1 MKRILLLV
9 LLAANMLIAN
19 AQDNWY
25 QYGIKIGTSFPTA
38 RAYSFDGD
46 YLSGSGNADFGVFFR
61 AGRYVFGEVGFG
73 YSFLKGVYDYYIV
86 DTVTLYRDKSVTTHY
101 LQIPVKVVGNVPI
114 SKTVTFLPHAGI
126 IYQPLVK
133 ITDNSIGFSKKTLNT
148 NQVFVTG
155 GFDFKLGPILLGVN
169 YRYSIQNFFRN
180 KDGKHPQFVNIC
192 AGIQL

>member
-1 MKRILLLV
+1 MKRILLFALLTVTV
-9 LLAANMLIAN
+9 LMAN
-19 AQDNWY
+19 AQDKWY
-25 QYGIKIGTSFPTA
+25 QYGVKIGTSFPTV
-38 RAYSFDGD
+38 REYSVNGD
-46 YLSGSGNADFGVFFR
+46 FLSGSGNADFGVFFR

-73 YSFLKGVYDYYIV
+73 YTFLKGVYDYYIT
-86 DTVTLYRDKSVTTHY
+86 DTTTLFHDQSATTHY

-114 SKTVTFLPHAGI
+114 SKVVTFLPHAGI

-133 ITDNSIGFSKKTLNT
+133 IADNSIGYNKKSLNT

-169 YRYSIQNFFRN
+169 YRYSIQNFFQN
-180 KDGKHPQFVNIC
+180 KEGKHPQFVNIC